1 MYTITAGGITVYVP
15 GYGLTLSPS
24 LSLAVNKAGS
34 LTFTL
39 CPGASGYDEIE
50 MLKMPI
56 GCYRDDKCIFY
67 GRAIS
72 CQKDDYNNK
81 SITCEGALAF
91 LHDVPC
97 NPFMVN
103 FEGEDVVEQLLSMLL
118 DMYNARADGW
128 KKIYLG
134 NVTVKEPTNRLNRY
148 TTEVNTDMF
157 EAITNKTVKSPLG
170 GVLQIRREHG
180 VNYLDYLAESD
191 LISKQG
197 IEFGKNLLSI
207 AQEQNA
213 ENVFTVILPYGNEIE
228 GSSERVNIE
237 RVNDG
242 LPYIKSQEGI
252 EKYGTIWKVIE
263 YEGVASAEVLYRAA
277 VADLAIGITDPV
289 SFTVNAI
296 DLNIIDK
303 DIEPFECGYL
313 VPIVSDPHGVNHY
326 VMCTSQELKLDNPAE
341 STYNFGT
348 ADTITSIQIDNR
360 QNILATVSQSASQ
373 AEEQIESVRS
383 AITVTLQL
391 QEGEESVEVA
401 TSGTAT
407 GVIYFPEIYLYVPS
421 VSVRTESGALN
432 VTISNVTTESFQ
444 YSAYN
449 TSDSAVEDTIHWIA
463 KV

>member
-1 MYTITAGGITVYVP
+1 MYTITAGGITIYTP
-15 GYGLTLSPS
+15 GQTGVLSPS
-24 LSLAVNKAGS
+24 LSLRMNKAGS
-34 LTFTL
+34 LDFTL
-39 CPGASGYDEIE
+39 CPGANGYDEIQ

-56 GCYRDDKCIFY
+56 ECYRDDKCIFY

-81 SITCEGALAF
+81 TITCEGALTF

-97 NPFMVN
+97 SPFMVN
-103 FEGEDVVEQLLSMLL
+103 LEGDDVVEQLLSMLL
-118 DMYNARADGW
+118 DMYNARADAW
-128 KKIYLG
+128 KRIYLG
-134 NVTVKEPTNRLNRY
+134 NVTVHEPTNRLNRY
-148 TTEVNTDMF
+148 TTEVNTDMYD
-157 EAITNKTVKSPLG
+157 AITNKTIKSPLG

-180 VNYLDYLAESD
+180 VTYLDYLAEND
-191 LISKQG
+191 LISTQG

-207 AQEQNA
+207 AQDQNA
-213 ENVFTVILPYGNEIE
+213 ENIFTVILPYGNKSGDSDERLTIE
-228 GSSERVNIE
+228 SVN
-237 RVNDG
+237 NG

-252 EKYGTIWKVIE
+252 ELYGTIWKVVE
-263 YEGVASAEVLYRAA
+263 YDGVASAGVLYRKA
-277 VADLAIGITDPV
+277 VADLAVGIVDPIAITV
-289 SFTVNAI
+289 SAI
-296 DLNIIDK
+296 DLNLIDK

-313 VPIVSDPHGVNHY
+313 IPIVSNPHGVNRY
-326 VMCTSQELKLDNPAE
+326 VACTEQDLKLDNPAD
-341 STYNFGT
+341 STYKFGST
-348 ADTITSIQIDNR
+348 ETITSIQIDNR
-360 QNILATVSQSASQ
+360 RNILATVSQSASQ

-432 VTISNVTTESFQ
+432 VTISNVTTKSFQ